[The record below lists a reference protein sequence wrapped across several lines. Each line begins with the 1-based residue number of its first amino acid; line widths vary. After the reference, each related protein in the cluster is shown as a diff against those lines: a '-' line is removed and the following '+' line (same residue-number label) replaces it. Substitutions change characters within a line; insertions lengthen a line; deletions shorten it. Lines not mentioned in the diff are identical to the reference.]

1 MSFPS
6 LARLRIFPQN
16 CPGISSLFDHRFI
29 PMSLDLILASGSAI
43 RAQMLRNAGLG
54 FEIDSPSLDEEA
66 IRASLQDE
74 GATARD
80 VADALAE
87 AKARRISAKG
97 YDLPVLGC
105 DQVLS
110 CDQRIYG
117 KAQSREEAKAHLVSL
132 RGKTHHLLSAAVL
145 FEGGEPIWRH
155 VGVARLSMRAFSD
168 AALDSYLDRAWPG
181 IASSVGGYK
190 LEAEG
195 VRLFSQ
201 IQGDYFTILGL
212 PLIELLNHL
221 TLTGK
226 LPT

>member
-1 MSFPS
+1 
-6 LARLRIFPQN
+6 
-16 CPGISSLFDHRFI
+16 
-29 PMSLDLILASGSAI
+29 MSLDLILASGSAI
-43 RAQMLRNAGLG
+43 RAQMLRNAGLR

-66 IRASLQDE
+66 IRASLTEE
-74 GATARD
+74 GAPPRD

-87 AKARRISAKG
+87 AKARRIASKG
-97 YDLPVLGC
+97 AEVPVLGC

-110 CDQRIYG
+110 CDGEIFSKPATRDDARDHIR
-117 KAQSREEAKAHLVSL
+117 AL

-145 FEGGEPIWRH
+145 YDDAEPVWRH
-155 VGVARLSMRAFSD
+155 VGVARLSMRDISD
-168 AALDSYLDRAWPG
+168 AALDDYLDRAWPD

-221 TLTGK
+221 TLTGR
-226 LPT
+226 LPA